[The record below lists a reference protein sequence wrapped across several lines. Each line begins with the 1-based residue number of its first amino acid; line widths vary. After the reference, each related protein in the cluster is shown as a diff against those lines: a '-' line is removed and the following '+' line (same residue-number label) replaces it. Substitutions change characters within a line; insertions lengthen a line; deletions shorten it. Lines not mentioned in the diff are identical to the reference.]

1 MTIQQIEYTLEALRL
16 GSINKAAKSMYTSQ
30 PNVSN
35 SIRQL
40 ESELGVR
47 LLERT
52 PSGVR
57 PTPDGR
63 EFLEHGQTA
72 LAELHRILELK
83 DTSRSAHLTVCGA
96 TYQSIDHAFVCL
108 CTDNQALPY
117 YTFSRV
123 VCSLLEALESVCR
136 HQSDL
141 GVIAFNTRQK
151 GSLQLAISNNSL
163 LYLPLFQLPL
173 SICLRSDHP
182 LLSELHFPF
191 EKLYNYPFVNYST
204 TGESFNGNAGLNSIS
219 YINQNLIIRV
229 DNPSVRSMILHN
241 TNAYGFCCPTFH
253 NGQPVQD
260 LAFVPMGVEM
270 EFGAIRRSNSEYT
283 AAMEKYLCYLCA
295 DVGADPP
302 GDFRSSVDG

>member
-141 GVIAFNTRQK
+141 GIIAFNTRQK
-151 GSLQLAISNNSL
+151 GSLQLAISNNNL

-173 SICLRSDHP
+173 YFSFGNKKERKRIKTQHTRM
-182 LLSELHFPF
+182 LLSLFPF
-191 EKLYNYPFVNYST
+191 LFFSSPPFS
-204 TGESFNGNAGLNSIS
+204 SSSLLFPIFFPKFIS
-219 YINQNLIIRV
+219 WR
-229 DNPSVRSMILHN
+229 
-241 TNAYGFCCPTFH
+241 
-253 NGQPVQD
+253 
-260 LAFVPMGVEM
+260 
-270 EFGAIRRSNSEYT
+270 
-283 AAMEKYLCYLCA
+283 
-295 DVGADPP
+295 
-302 GDFRSSVDG
+302 